1 MAKPKVIDLFCG
13 AGGFSEGFRQMGF
26 EVTYAIDNW
35 NPAIEAHKLNQPETE
50 AMKADIETLDPKLFL
65 DRKPD
70 VLIGGP
76 PCQEFSGSKRG
87 GGGDVQKGMKLV
99 LAFFRFVHVLKPKY
113 WVMENVPRLAYTLPH
128 RVRLQDM
135 GIPEDG
141 FFDIPRIEP
150 FNSADFGAPQ
160 KRLRLLSGRYP
171 SPIQTHFE
179 ESMLT
184 LDNVLYQ
191 PWVTMRKVIECFP
204 DPLGKRNPDAHVH
217 DPNYSIKVKETLLD
231 DHFFEEPLYKR
242 PQDGLMTHAEAARNK
257 KQKVAHAYYGR
268 MKFPDDLD
276 RPSRTVMATQF
287 NASRET
293 MVIETKFKGKTRY
306 RKPTVRECA
315 SLQCYPLTY
324 SFPGRTLATKYRL
337 VGNSVPVMLS
347 VAIAKAILKEEGLKI
362 PEKPL
367 LSVTT

>member
-1 MAKPKVIDLFCG
+1 MKELTVIDLFCG
-13 AGGFSEGFRQMGF
+13 AGGFSEGFKQMGF
-26 EVTYAIDNW
+26 DVTYAIDNW
-35 NPAIEAHKLNQPETE
+35 NPAIEAHKLNQPEAET
-50 AMKADIETLDPKLFL
+50 MKADVETLDPKLFL
-65 DRKPD
+65 DHRPD

-87 GGGDVQKGMKLV
+87 GGGDVQKGMRLV
-99 LAFFRFVHVLKPKY
+99 LAFFRFVHILKPRY
-113 WVMENVPRLAYTLPH
+113 WVMENVPRLLQTLPH

-135 GIPEDG
+135 GIAEDG
-141 FFDIPRIEP
+141 FFDIPRREV

-160 KRLRLLSGRYP
+160 KRFRLLSGRYP

-184 LDNVLYQ
+184 LDNLLYQ
-191 PWVTMRKVIECFP
+191 PWVPMRKIIEAFP
-204 DPLGKRNPDAHVH
+204 NPLGRARRGRIIQ
-217 DPNYSIKVKETLLD
+217 DPNYDLTIKAERLE
-231 DHFFEEPLYKR
+231 DHFTKPEEA
-242 PQDGLMTHAEAARNK
+242 LMTKAEAERNR
-257 KQKVAHAYYGR
+257 KQKVAHAYYGK

-293 MVIETKFKGKTRY
+293 MVIAVRYKGEVRY

-324 SFPGRTLATKYRL
+324 RFPAKTLTTKYKL
-337 VGNSVPVMLS
+337 VGNSVPVKLA
-347 VAIAKAILKEEGLKI
+347 VAIAKAMLKEEGMRV
-362 PEKPL
+362 PERPAL
-367 LSVTT
+367 AVML